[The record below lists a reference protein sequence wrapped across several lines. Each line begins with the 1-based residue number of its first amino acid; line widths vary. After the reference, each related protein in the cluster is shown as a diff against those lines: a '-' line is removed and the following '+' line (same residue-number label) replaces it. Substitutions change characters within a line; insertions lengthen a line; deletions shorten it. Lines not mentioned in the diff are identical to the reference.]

1 MARLRS
7 KTGTYDQGVVAS
19 STAPQAA
26 FVGQIWYNS
35 NTGVT
40 YQYTTDGTS
49 KFWLDLTSG
58 GIGESAARS
67 VNKFEDLHSRLNKSV
82 KDLREEVELIEKRL
96 MCELKQLNVN
106 LGERVGVLEKY
117 RYILIGG
124 AIIIGLWGPRI
135 VDNGWFSWLQ

>member
-1 MARLRS
+1 
-7 KTGTYDQGVVAS
+7 
-19 STAPQAA
+19 
-26 FVGQIWYNS
+26 
-35 NTGVT
+35 
-40 YQYTTDGTS
+40 
-49 KFWLDLTSG
+49 
-58 GIGESAARS
+58 
-67 VNKFEDLHSRLNKSV
+67 
-82 KDLREEVELIEKRL
+82 